1 MANDLRVMAMVVS
14 NASDTQQL
22 HMLIPDYRVVT
33 PCIAPASRA
42 LGDPKTDNDTFQN
55 TDS

>member
-1 MANDLRVMAMVVS
+1 MTNDLRVMAMVVS